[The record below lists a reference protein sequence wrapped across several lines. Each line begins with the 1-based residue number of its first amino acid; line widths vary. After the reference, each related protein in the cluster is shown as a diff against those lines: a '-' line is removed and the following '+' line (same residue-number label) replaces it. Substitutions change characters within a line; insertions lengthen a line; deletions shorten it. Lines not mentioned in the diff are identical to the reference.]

1 MTSGAPAVFGAVAFQ
16 PLKRLAPSR
25 FASFQECPLR
35 ESFRAAGAPRLLAPT
50 GAAHLGSV
58 IHKLM
63 ETTSSRGALTE
74 GAATVAFDHLVR
86 EEETRMA
93 AAPQSRSAVPLSRS
107 VADFHVRRLRAI
119 HAAANASPVRRPTA
133 LHGTAGPPTGAE
145 IWVSTKEGDV
155 GGFIDEVVNRAGK
168 IVLRDFKTG
177 MAAHR
182 GSPLFARALVQLQ
195 LYAALYAETWAVWPV
210 ELEVVPIG
218 GEALAEQV
226 NSDACAALLA
236 RAREALRTANA
247 VLTSAPLDAMR
258 QLARPAPEACRYCD
272 YRPLCAPY
280 LAARRGEGEWPRDVA
295 GMIVRRDTLRNG
307 TLLFGVQDGAV
318 TAHIRGVSSDPV
330 RHAALPLAV
339 VGKMAGFFNL
349 SGSREH
355 HSYMEVQNTTIVS
368 PSLM

>member
-1 MTSGAPAVFGAVAFQ
+1 MTSGGVVFGAVVFQ

-25 FASFQECPLR
+25 FAAFQECPLR
-35 ESFRAAGAPRLLAPT
+35 EAFRAAGAPRLLAPA

-58 IHKLM
+58 MHKLM
-63 ETTSSRGALTE
+63 ETVSTGAALTE
-74 GAATVAFDHLVR
+74 AAAAEAFDHLVG
-86 EEETRMA
+86 EEEARMA
-93 AAPQSRSAVPLSRS
+93 ASPQSRRAVPLSRS

-119 HAAANASPVRRPTA
+119 HAAANAPARRA
-133 LHGTAGPPTGAE
+133 AAHQGAGGPPTGAE
-145 IWVSTKEGDV
+145 IWVATKDGDV
-155 GGFIDEVVNRAGK
+155 GGFIDEVVNRTGG

-182 GSPLFARALVQLQ
+182 GSPQYARALVQLQ
-195 LYAALYAETWAVWPV
+195 LYAALYAEAWAVWPV

-218 GEALAEQV
+218 GAPLAELV
-226 NSDACAALLA
+226 DAGACSALLA
-236 RAREALRTANA
+236 SAREALHSANA
-247 VLTSAPLDAMR
+247 VLTGAGLLDVVAR
-258 QLARPAPEACRYCD
+258 LAHPAPEACRYCD

-280 LAARRGEGEWPRDVA
+280 LAARGGDGEWPRDVA
-295 GMIVRRDTLRNG
+295 GVIVRRDALRNG

-318 TAHIRGVSSDPV
+318 TAHIRGISSDPA

-339 VGKMAGFFNL
+339 IGSTAGFFNL

-368 PSLM
+368 VV